1 MSKEDFKLV
10 MIRRLFEIMKDNV
23 ENCDHE
29 RILNSTTNLAINLD
43 RAITGAGGSKDLD
56 LQRKLMSIDNDMS
69 VLKGI
74 FATKC
79 NCTKK

>member
-1 MSKEDFKLV
+1 MPKEDFKLI
-10 MIRRLFEIMKDNV
+10 MIRRLLEIMKDSV

-43 RAITGAGGSKDLD
+43 RSITSAGNSNDFN
-56 LQRKLMSIDNDMS
+56 LQRKLMSVDNDMS
-69 VLKGI
+69 VLKGM

-79 NCTKK
+79 SCTKK